1 VINEELPFIDNRY
14 SQRSFAE
21 ATLIKAM
28 KMCWRHDPDD
38 RSDIFEIVKFLRHA
52 VEKITEQEEI
62 LSDTKSVVVKRENS
76 KHPNQ

>member
-1 VINEELPFIDNRY
+1 
-14 SQRSFAE
+14 
-21 ATLIKAM
+21 
-28 KMCWRHDPDD
+28 MCWRHDPDD